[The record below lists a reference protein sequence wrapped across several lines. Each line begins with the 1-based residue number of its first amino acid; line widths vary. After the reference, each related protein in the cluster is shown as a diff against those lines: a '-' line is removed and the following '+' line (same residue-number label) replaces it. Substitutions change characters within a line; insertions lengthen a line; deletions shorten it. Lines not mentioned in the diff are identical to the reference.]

1 MRIVLAG
8 VADSFTTQRKVT
20 SHPRTPTLHVKF
32 LFSFFF
38 QTIMELLIVELL
50 IMELLI
56 NEAETEAK
64 LVQLTSAAMSFS
76 KC

>member
-8 VADSFTTQRKVT
+8 VAESFTTQRKVT
-20 SHPRTPTLHVKF
+20 SHTRTPTLHVKF
-32 LFSFFF
+32 LFSFFLANNY
-38 QTIMELLIVELL
+38 Q
-50 IMELLI
+50 ELLI

-64 LVQLTSAAMSFS
+64 LVQLTSPAMSFS